1 MVTVQR
7 PHAALHQC
15 EICLEFRRLQSN
27 VRRCDQCQ
35 IHQRW
40 TERALQ
46 RADPEALRAAL
57 LHLVQ
62 DSPPSHTR
70 WQGDPVVRAWHTG
83 RQVTQVWRFLLR
95 YQHHI
100 LFPPTEIATLARRH
114 SQVFQTEGRRIQAF
128 LPSPVIILSH
138 GEQSLWRA
146 SVAVIILAHGE
157 QTGQDFRNLGPETEV

>member
-1 MVTVQR
+1 MDTVQR

-27 VRRCDQCQ
+27 VRRCDQCL

-128 LPSPVIILSH
+128 LPSPQAPSDPFVVVDI
-138 GEQSLWRA
+138 RA

-157 QTGQDFRNLGPETEV
+157 QTGQDLRNLGPETEV

>member
-15 EICLEFRRLQSN
+15 EICFEFRRLQNN
-27 VRRCDQCQ
+27 VRRCDQWQ

-83 RQVTQVWRFLLR
+83 RQVTQVWRCLLR
-95 YQHHI
+95 DQHHI
-100 LFPPTEIATLARRH
+100 LFPPTEIETLERCH
-114 SQVFQTEGRRIQAF
+114 SQVFQTEGRRIQAC
-128 LPSPVIILSH
+128 LPSPVIILAH
-138 GEQSLWRA
+138 GEQSFWRA
-146 SVAVIILAHGE
+146 SVAGIILAHGE
-157 QTGQDFRNLGPETEV
+157 QTGQDYRQQ